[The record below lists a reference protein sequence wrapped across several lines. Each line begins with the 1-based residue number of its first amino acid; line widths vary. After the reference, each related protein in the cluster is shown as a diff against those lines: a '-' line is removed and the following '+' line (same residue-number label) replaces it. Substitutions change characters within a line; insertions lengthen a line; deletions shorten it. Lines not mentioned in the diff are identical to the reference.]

1 MRRIDRG
8 PEPDGVAGYARQFTP
23 GWVAYFR
30 HHTGGRPT
38 DSYWQEFR
46 TLLGRS
52 SAGVC
57 WYCERRCAPA
67 SAAEDPL
74 AETVDHFKPL
84 RRFPELAYEWSNW
97 IFSCQRCNGENKQ
110 DKWPAAGYVDPAA
123 ADESDSPERYFDYD
137 LASGHIVPRADLS
150 EKARRRASDTI
161 NDLGLNKM
169 DVRFYRL
176 EWTRRIV
183 ADLRQ
188 FPIAERR
195 AFAEFYLEQPIEYAG
210 VTGMAIAQLRQ
221 AGEI

>member
-23 GWVAYFR
+23 GWVDHFR
-30 HHTGGRPT
+30 GQTGGRPT
-38 DSYWQEFR
+38 DSYWREFR
-46 TLLGRS
+46 TLLGRR

-74 AETVDHFKPL
+74 AATVDHFKPL
-84 RRFPELAYEWSNW
+84 RHFPELAYEWSNW

-123 ADESDSPERYFDYD
+123 VDESDSPERYFDYD
-137 LASGHIVPRADLS
+137 LDSGHIVPRKDLS
-150 EKARRRASDTI
+150 ESALRRASDTI
-161 NDLGLNKM
+161 NDLGLNKL
-169 DVRFYRL
+169 DVWFRRL
-176 EWTRRIV
+176 DWMRHIV
-183 ADLRQ
+183 ADLRR

-195 AFAEFYLEQPIEYAG
+195 AFAEFYLEQQDEYAG
-210 VTGMAIAQLRQ
+210 VTGMVISQLLQ
-221 AGEI
+221 GGEV

>member
-30 HHTGGRPT
+30 HHIGGRPT
-38 DSYWQEFR
+38 DSYWREFR
-46 TLLGRS
+46 TLLGRR

-67 SAAEDPL
+67 SAAEDLPV
-74 AETVDHFKPL
+74 ATIDHFKPL

-97 IFSCQRCNGENKQ
+97 IFSCQRCNEYKQ
-110 DKWPAAGYVDPAA
+110 DKWPDAGYVDPAT
-123 ADESDSPERYFDYD
+123 ADESDSPERYFDYELD
-137 LASGHIVPRADLS
+137 SGHIIPRKDLS
-150 EKARRRASDTI
+150 ESARRRASDTI
-161 NDLGLNKM
+161 NDLGLNKL
-169 DVRFYRL
+169 DVWFRRL
-176 EWTRRIV
+176 DWTRHIV
-183 ADLRQ
+183 ADLRR

-195 AFAEFYLEQPIEYAG
+195 AFVEFYLEQQGEYAG

-221 AGEI
+221 GGEI